1 MAKFEAGTQRD
12 YVISLKEA
20 TNRSFS
26 KKANKAVLAV
36 KRFIIKHTR
45 NPNIVLTEEVNHFLW
60 QNGKFKVPKKID
72 VTLKENGGRV
82 LVYLKGSKRIQEDLK
97 KAEAKKEEKKSMV
110 EQAKEKAK
118 GLEEEQKKK
127 LADKKAKEKASET
140 AAMKKGQK

>member
-26 KKANKAVLAV
+26 KKANKAVLTV